1 MNCEKCGSEMKL
13 QEFVYTSDPVR
24 YGYKCPKCGNVQY
37 SMIKEENNQM
47 DYEKKY
53 KNALECA
60 RQEYNTTENVE
71 RKQWLEELFP
81 ELKESEDKKIR
92 KALVDAL
99 NKNLGNGIEK
109 YGTTLNAALAWLE
122 KQCYTK
128 KDIDDAY
135 LKGICDTKHE
145 LEKQGEQKPVIDFK
159 AKNWYVSKVDG
170 KIHDMTYNPTDKVE
184 PKFKVGDWIVD
195 NHGIV
200 NQVTSTTDDGYGLA
214 LYDGTYVSGCWKDY
228 YHLWTIQDAKDG
240 DVIVDKYNNIGIFKE
255 CKDIYW
261 LSHIYLGCDGELRG
275 FNVGPYHEQDDT
287 HPATKEQRATLFA
300 KMQEY
305 GYQWDAEKKEL
316 KKINS
321 YCQENC
327 KGYQETGKCFAD
339 GGCDAKR
346 KAEQKSEPAW
356 SDEDEGMKENIEGAL
371 DCYESM
377 VTEDWEKEKEWL
389 KSLKDKITWKPSE
402 EQMDALLGIMIEFGV
417 KYIDYNTLESLYND
431 LKKL

>member
-1 MNCEKCGSEMKL
+1 MKL

-170 KIHDMTYNPTDKVE
+170 KIHDMTYNPADKVE

-228 YHLWTIQDAKDG
+228 YHLWAIQDAKDG
-240 DVIVDKYNNIGIFKE
+240 DVLAEDTCIFIIQKLGDNSTAAKTYCTLYNDGDFDDGTILYF
-255 CKDIYW
+255 DID
-261 LSHIYLGCDGELRG
+261 S
-275 FNVGPYHEQDDT
+275 T
-287 HPATKEQRATLFA
+287 KPATKEQRDLLFS
-300 KMQEY
+300 KMKEA
-305 GYQWDAEKKEL
+305 GYEFDFEKKKL
-316 KKINS
+316 KKLTQSVTNTSDQPTWS
-321 YCQENC
+321 Y
-327 KGYQETGKCFAD
+327 
-339 GGCDAKR
+339 
-346 KAEQKSEPAW
+346 
-356 SDEDEGMKENIEGAL
+356 EDEANLNNIIMLCNNCINGSETTWIPSQATKIKHLIETIKERGL
-371 DCYESM
+371 SQQKP
-377 VTEDWEKEKEWL
+377 TEWSEEDELRFNCTVGYLNRMNDANGGIFLEDINWL
-389 KSLKDKITWKPSE
+389 KSLKGRI
-402 EQMDALLGIMIEFGV
+402 GG
-417 KYIDYNTLESLYND
+417 
-431 LKKL
+431 